1 MYHKLRFHVPEKGF
15 FYCLVEI
22 MVIQFDLA
30 IAFARDGMI
39 STYTL

>member
-1 MYHKLRFHVPEKGF
+1 MSLKRDF
-15 FYCLVEI
+15 FYCYVEI